1 MSTNAGK
8 PPDQKRIVAALALQ
22 CHMTIDEMTPLY
34 ETERAQLALGAHI
47 VKFLDVFTTRHI
59 LEAFRLRTGTTPASL
74 ADVAEQP
81 DLSGA

>member
-1 MSTNAGK
+1 
-8 PPDQKRIVAALALQ
+8 
-22 CHMTIDEMTPLY
+22 MTIDEMTPLY

-47 VKFLDVFTTRHI
+47 VKFLDVFTARHI

-74 ADVAEQP
+74 ADVSEQP